1 MTLVQTTPHPAD
13 SATETVTDA
22 MDAPGPQ
29 VWDDM
34 TVEVAL
40 SVMTSARSGHLLV
53 YDEDGRCTGLIAQA
67 QLNVVRDSSAYTD
80 RVRLRDIFRH
90 DGPFTSPMTTI
101 AEAERTMRHGRLAAL
116 PVIDEQGCAVGIL
129 ALSR

>member
-13 SATETVTDA
+13 S
-22 MDAPGPQ
+22 
-29 VWDDM
+29 
-34 TVEVAL
+34 
-40 SVMTSARSGHLLV
+40 
-53 YDEDGRCTGLIAQA
+53 
-67 QLNVVRDSSAYTD
+67 
-80 RVRLRDIFRH
+80 
-90 DGPFTSPMTTI
+90 PFTSPMTTI